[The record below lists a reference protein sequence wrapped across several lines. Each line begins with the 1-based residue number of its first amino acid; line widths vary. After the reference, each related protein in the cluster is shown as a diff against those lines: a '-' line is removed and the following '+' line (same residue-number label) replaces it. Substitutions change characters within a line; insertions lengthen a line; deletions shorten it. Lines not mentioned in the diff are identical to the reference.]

1 MCAQQIS
8 RMFSFSFI
16 IIFSDIL
23 NRMAFLEPD
32 LSERYN
38 DGLVPQ
44 PEVAGEPP
52 ARLQRP
58 AWQPTAAQVEAAHAQ
73 TTRSI
78 IILGLLVVACLLLLA
93 LALGWRP

>member
-1 MCAQQIS
+1 
-8 RMFSFSFI
+8 
-16 IIFSDIL
+16 
-23 NRMAFLEPD
+23 MAFLEPD

-44 PEVAGEPP
+44 PIQAGEQP

-58 AWQPTAAQVEAAHAQ
+58 AWQPTPAQVAAAHAQ
-73 TTRSI
+73 ATRSI
-78 IILGLLVVACLLLLA
+78 IILALLAVACLVLFA

>member
-1 MCAQQIS
+1 
-8 RMFSFSFI
+8 
-16 IIFSDIL
+16 
-23 NRMAFLEPD
+23 MAFLEPD

-44 PEVAGEPP
+44 PELAGEPP

-58 AWQPTAAQVEAAHAQ
+58 AWQPTAVQVEAAHAQ
-73 TTRSI
+73 STRSI
-78 IILGLLVVACLLLLA
+78 ILALLVGACLVLFV

>member
-1 MCAQQIS
+1 
-8 RMFSFSFI
+8 
-16 IIFSDIL
+16 
-23 NRMAFLEPD
+23 MAFLEPD

-44 PEVAGEPP
+44 PELAGEPP

-58 AWQPTAAQVEAAHAQ
+58 AWQPTAAQVQAAHAQ
-73 TTRSI
+73 SKRSL
-78 IILGLLVVACLLLLA
+78 IILALLAIACLVLLA

>member
-1 MCAQQIS
+1 
-8 RMFSFSFI
+8 
-16 IIFSDIL
+16 
-23 NRMAFLEPD
+23 LEPD

-44 PEVAGEPP
+44 PKVAGEPP

-73 TTRSI
+73 STRSI
-78 IILGLLVVACLLLLA
+78 IILVLLAVACLVLLA